1 MHTILIKKGLLVD
14 PGSGTLREEDLLV
27 KDGMIAGRG
36 AYSGEMADRVIDA
49 SGLVVLPGLV
59 DLHVHLRD
67 PGQEYKEDVR
77 TGALAAARGGVTS
90 LFAMP
95 NTAPPVDSV
104 ETYRYVTD
112 KAAHVSPVRV
122 YQSATLTLGMKN
134 EALTDMRALAA
145 AGVKGFTEDGKSVMN
160 ASLLR
165 DAMILAKE
173 LGLPVMEHCEDITMV
188 RGGVMND
195 DANAQRLGL
204 PGISRT

>member
-1 MHTILIKKGLLVD
+1 MHTILIKNGLLVD

-49 SGLVVLPGLV
+49 SGLAVLPGLV

-104 ETYRYVTD
+104 ETYRYVTRRENEMTL
-112 KAAHVSPVRV
+112 AQVVPVYESV
-122 YQSATLTLGMKN
+122 LKKT
-134 EALTDMRALAA
+134 AL
-145 AGVKGFTEDGKSVMN
+145 
-160 ASLLR
+160 
-165 DAMILAKE
+165 
-173 LGLPVMEHCEDITMV
+173 
-188 RGGVMND
+188 
-195 DANAQRLGL
+195 
-204 PGISRT
+204 